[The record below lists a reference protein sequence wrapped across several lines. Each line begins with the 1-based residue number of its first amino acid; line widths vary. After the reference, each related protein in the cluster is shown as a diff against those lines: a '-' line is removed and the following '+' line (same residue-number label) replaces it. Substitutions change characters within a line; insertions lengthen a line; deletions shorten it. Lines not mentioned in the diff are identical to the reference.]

1 MRQRPLTVD
10 EAALFLVEQAR
21 PTAQAD
27 MNGKLAV
34 RMAAKAGQPDDL
46 RAHFAR
52 LAVKKLHPDVG
63 GDAELF
69 QRLLEARRV
78 LDRP

>member
-1 MRQRPLTVD
+1 MRQRPLSVD

-21 PTAQAD
+21 PTAQPE
-27 MNGKLAV
+27 MNGRLAE
-34 RMAAKAGQPDDL
+34 RMASKAGQRDDL
-46 RAHFAR
+46 RTHFAR

-63 GDAELF
+63 GDAMLF